1 MRPANELSDEIASF
15 EEVAIEVDTARV
27 VREHRFLHGDD
38 RLFWAE
44 RRPKNREY
52 DGLLATYWHSA
63 ETPAR
68 LFERFKGFYDELR
81 QGEFSDRPTRPHHF
95 EIHSRNGHEH
105 FGLGTA
111 FDRTGETIGL
121 VADPA
126 FRHLDL
132 RTGYA
137 DLGVRAYDVPRGR
150 VIVGV
155 AADQDISEPLAG
167 LMHETIMPRVRYGAL
182 RSALAGLYVPR

>member
-1 MRPANELSDEIASF
+1 MKPAKGLSNELEGFEGIEI
-15 EEVAIEVDTARV
+15 ETGTARV
-27 VREHRFLHGDD
+27 EREYRFLCGDD
-38 RLFWAE
+38 LLFWAE
-44 RRPKNREY
+44 QRPKNKEY

-68 LFERFKGFYDELR
+68 LFGRFKALYDVLR
-81 QGEFSDRPTRPHHF
+81 AGDFSDRPTRPHHF

-105 FGLGTA
+105 FGLETA
-111 FDRTGETIGL
+111 FDRTSEVTDL

-126 FRHLDL
+126 FRHFDL

-137 DLGVRAYDVPRGR
+137 DMGVRAYDVPRGQ
-150 VIVGV
+150 VVVAV
-155 AADQDISEPLAG
+155 AADQDVSEPLAG
-167 LMHETIMPRVRYGAL
+167 LMHGTIMPHVRYAAL